1 MRKRVYNC
9 LLALFVVIS
18 LISTA
23 MAVQGDGPQL
33 FLEEKEFD
41 FGKVDEGKTI
51 EHAFTV
57 YNRGDQ
63 PLIIEK
69 VQPD

>member
-1 MRKRVYNC
+1 MMKRVYNC
-9 LLALFVVIS
+9 LVALFVVINV
-18 LISTA
+18 ISTA

-33 FLEEKEFD
+33 FIEEKTFD

-57 YNRGDQ
+57 RNRGNQ

>member
-1 MRKRVYNC
+1 MKHCVIFC
-9 LLALFVVIS
+9 LVALFIVIS
-18 LISTA
+18 VTSTA

-33 FLEEKEFD
+33 YLKEKTFD

-57 YNRGDQ
+57 YNRGNQ
-63 PLIIEK
+63 PLKIER
-69 VQPD
+69 VRPD